1 MENKAIGGY
10 FELET
15 VSRKNYL
22 HDNLLHL
29 NTARNC
35 LEYILLARKYK
46 HIYIPYFTCDVMI
59 EPIEKLGLS
68 YSFYD
73 VDVNLE
79 PIFDFSI
86 IKDTEGFLLNN
97 YFGVKGK
104 IVKAISEKI
113 PNVIIDNA
121 QALFEDPISGIDTF
135 YSPRKFLGIAD
146 GGFVSSSAKIDLV
159 LKDDQSYHRMD
170 HLLKRVELGA
180 ESGYEAFKTND
191 ESLENQPIKNMSNL
205 TKRILEGLDYDQIAM
220 RRRKNFDVLHQF
232 LGKANKLK
240 MDIERTTVPMIYPF
254 QSTDAKSIKNKLK
267 SKRVFCA
274 TYWPNVTE
282 WCTMEKYSYRLANE
296 IVALPIDQRYSE
308 KEMEFILKI
317 IS

>member
-1 MENKAIGGY
+1 MENKALGGY

-15 VSRKNYL
+15 VSRKKYL

-35 LEYILLARKYK
+35 FEYILLARKYK
-46 HIYIPYFTCDVMI
+46 HIYLPYFTCDVI
-59 EPIEKLGLS
+59 LEPIEKLGLS

-121 QALFEDPISGIDTF
+121 QALFDDPICGIDTF

-146 GGFVSSSAKIDLV
+146 GGFVSSTAKIELV
-159 LKDDQSYHRMD
+159 LQDDQSYYRMQ
-170 HLLKRVELGA
+170 HLLKRVEMGA
-180 ESGYEAFKTND
+180 ESGYEEFKTNE
-191 ESLENQPIKNMSNL
+191 ESLENQPIKNMSKL
-205 TKRILEGLDYDQIAM
+205 TKRILAGLDYDEIAT
-220 RRRKNFDVLHQF
+220 RRRTNFDVLHKF
-232 LGKANKLK
+232 LGNANKLH
-240 MDIERTTVPMIYPF
+240 IELETDAVPMVYPF
-254 QSTDAKSIKNKLK
+254 QSTDAMNIKNKLK
-267 SKRVFCA
+267 SERVFCA

-282 WCTMEKYSYRLANE
+282 WCDEEKHSYHLATE
-296 IVALPIDQRYSE
+296 IIALPIDQRYGE